1 MRCKLFQIFSIKLQ
15 TLQNLYIVWILATL
29 GLANSFLMQL
39 DHGVIPRSRTT
50 IIPCGNEFAI
60 SIPRVTFDMQPM
72 ASLMSPLSDN
82 PLSTP

>member
-1 MRCKLFQIFSIKLQ
+1 MCVICTVIRSGK
-15 TLQNLYIVWILATL
+15 VR
-29 GLANSFLMQL
+29 LANSFLMQL
-39 DHGVIPRSRTT
+39 DHGVIPRSSSPCLTT

-82 PLSTP
+82 PL